1 MTRIYIKKEN
11 INSIWYFSFKIVY
24 MNILLKES
32 MFCP

>member
-1 MTRIYIKKEN
+1 MTEICIKKEN
-11 INSIWYFSFKIVY
+11 INSIWYFSFKIVS